1 MEDIMNNMA
10 DEIITLT
17 DENGEE
23 TAFEHVL
30 TFLYEGERYVA
41 LIPVTED
48 ASFDEDEEAEVVLLK
63 IEHKDGEDV
72 YTSIDN
78 EVMLNEV
85 FEAFIELM
93 DEIEEEENK

>member
-1 MEDIMNNMA
+1 MEEIINNIT

-23 TAFEHVL
+23 AAFEHVL
-30 TFLYEGERYVA
+30 TFLHEGERYVA
-41 LIPVTED
+41 LIPVED
-48 ASFDEDEEAEVVLLK
+48 ETSFNEEEAEIVLLK
-63 IEHKDGEDV
+63 IEHKNGEDV

-93 DEIEEEENK
+93 DEIEEEESK

>member
-1 MEDIMNNMA
+1 MEETFNNIT

-17 DENGEE
+17 DENGVE

-30 TFLYEGERYVA
+30 TFLHEGERYVA
-41 LIPVTED
+41 LIPVEED
-48 ASFDEDEEAEVVLLK
+48 SSFDEDEEAEIVLLK
-63 IEHKDGEDV
+63 IEHKNGEDV

>member
-1 MEDIMNNMA
+1 MEEIINNIT

-23 TAFEHVL
+23 AAFEHVL
-30 TFLYEGERYVA
+30 TFLHEGERYVA
-41 LIPVTED
+41 LIPVED
-48 ASFDEDEEAEVVLLK
+48 ESSFNEEEAEIVLLK
-63 IEHKDGEDV
+63 IEHKNGEDV

-93 DEIEEEENK
+93 DEIEEEESK

>member
-1 MEDIMNNMA
+1 MEELNTF
-10 DEIITLT
+10 DEIIMLT

-30 TFLYEGERYVA
+30 TFLHEGERYVA
-41 LIPVTED
+41 LVPVVED
-48 ASFDEDEEAEVVLLK
+48 ASFDENEEAEVVLLK

-72 YTSIDN
+72 YVSIDN

-93 DEIEEEENK
+93 EEIEEEENK